1 MQIYVFDRNLNFT
14 GAIDNYSSLRWR
26 RRFNQFSEFEL
37 HCPLNADTLSL
48 LIRGNIICKSDF
60 MQEAGFIEY
69 RELQQN
75 EQGEEFLVIKG
86 RFLKSYFNRRIIW
99 AQELLNTTYETAMRT
114 LVNDHCI
121 VPTNVIRTVLVG
133 GRNLILDSGFE
144 NSNLLLNWN
153 SASQG
158 NWYTGAYGIRDTIH
172 SNYGSYSCKC
182 GNGSG
187 DALGIAEKNQ
197 GTSSHAA
204 INGQI
209 YELAFD
215 VYSTDAAT
223 QYIQLIRCYDA
234 LGNNVSGTI
243 TPPIG
248 WSYSPSFG
256 ALFVYKTIPS
266 ASLWNRIVAQF
277 TVPVGVDYISISLEY
292 YTGGTLKYVWFD
304 NVKFELG
311 NKATQWTPAPE
322 DPQGPMDTDRII
334 PNLQLGTLKNYV
346 GNINYQVTYNNLFDE
361 LINLSNLSNLGFR
374 ILLDTVNKKL
384 NFDVYQGLDRTAGQ
398 AINPRCIFSMDFDN
412 ILSQNY
418 IDSSNN
424 LKNVALVAGVGVGSA
439 RKLVAVGSSSGLDR
453 FEMFVDANNLSNI
466 NSVDSSVIADATYLP
481 MLTAK
486 GTADLALTSD
496 IKTFDSKVNTN
507 SNLIYKTDYDLG
519 DKVTCLNKKWG
530 LTMDTVIV
538 EIEEIYEA
546 QGTKINV
553 IFGNNIPTLAD
564 KIKIISGQQQGGGA
578 SGDSIPAGQVSHF
591 AMASAPSGWL
601 KADGAL
607 VNRVTYAALYAAIG
621 IVFGAGDGSTTF
633 NVPDMRGSFAR
644 GLDSGKGLDTGRV
657 LGSYQAD
664 DNKSHTHNTTA
675 LVNLNGAD
683 GTYDWSAPSTS
694 VGTKDFD
701 MRATTS
707 NAVGIV
713 ESRPKNVAL
722 LACIKY

>member
-1 MQIYVFDRNLNFT
+1 MIMQIYVFDRNLNFT

-37 HCPLNADTLSL
+37 HCPLNSDTLNL
-48 LIRGNIICKSDF
+48 LIRGNIVCKSDYT
-60 MQEAGFIEY
+60 QEAGFIEY

-86 RFLKSYFNRRIIW
+86 KFLKSYFNQRIIW

-121 VPTNVIRTVLVG
+121 APTNIVRTVLAG
-133 GRNLILDSGFE
+133 SR
-144 NSNLLLNWN
+144 NLLLGTATNTAWWN
-153 SASQG
+153 NGFPGANTTRIQGKITVLVASDIGCYAPLHPQLSTNFDANNAHTLSVDLKLSTAPTSGATINLEFRDSAG
-158 NWYTGAYGIRDTIH
+158 VH
-172 SNYGSYSCKC
+172 FK
-182 GNGSG
+182 
-187 DALGIAEKNQ
+187 
-197 GTSSHAA
+197 
-204 INGQI
+204 
-209 YELAFD
+209 D
-215 VYSTDAAT
+215 V
-223 QYIQLIRCYDA
+223 
-234 LGNNVSGTI
+234 
-243 TPPIG
+243 
-248 WSYSPSFG
+248 
-256 ALFVYKTIPS
+256 
-266 ASLWNRIVAQF
+266 
-277 TVPVGVDYISISLEY
+277 SISLMSLPLEVWTRVSVSVPLTVGKVLATMYSYIMGIYPVNTTIEY
-292 YTGGTLKYVWFD
+292 RNLKL
-304 NVKFELG
+304 ELG
-311 NKATQWTPAPE
+311 SKPTDWTPATE
-322 DPQGPMDTDRII
+322 DPQGPIDTDRVIS
-334 PNLQLGTLKNYV
+334 NLQLGTLKNYV

-384 NFDVYQGLDRTAGQ
+384 NFDVYQGSDRTAGQ

-439 RKLVAVGSSSGLDR
+439 RKLVAVGSSAGLDR

-507 SNLIYKTDYDLG
+507 SNLVYKTDYDLG

-601 KADGAL
+601 KADGTL
-607 VNRVTYAALYAAIG
+607 ISRVTYATLFTAIG
-621 IVFGAGDGSTTF
+621 IIFGAGDGSTTF
-633 NVPDMRGSFAR
+633 NLPDLRGTFVR
-644 GLDSGKGLDTGRV
+644 GVDNGKGLDTGRV
-657 LGSYQAD
+657 FGSYQVD
-664 DNKSHTHNTTA
+664 DNKPHQHNVSA
-675 LVNLNGAD
+675 LVDLMGVD
-683 GTYDWSAPSTS
+683 GGYDSDMVSTR
-694 VGTKDFD
+694 VGTHDQGMKTI
-701 MRATTS
+701 AS
-707 NAVGIV
+707 NASGL

-722 LACIKY
+722 LACIKF